1 MERDR
6 PMTQIPL
13 VATAEH
19 AFVENEH
26 RELAAGLDHIH
37 HVGTLVGSTP
47 TRDLTYELLQLLS
60 WIEKVLEPHAL
71 WEETV
76 LYEKIDQLAGTG
88 WATKLMRYE
97 HQQIRLL
104 VRRLERDRQTLLHE
118 TTHDELVELRGRLF
132 ALEGLIRAHLER
144 EEVFL
149 IPLLDQ

>member
-1 MERDR
+1 
-6 PMTQIPL
+6 MTQIPL

-26 RELAAGLDHIH
+26 RELASGLDRIH
-37 HVGTLVGSTP
+37 HVGTLVGTTP
-47 TRDLTYELLQLLS
+47 PRDLTYELLQVLS
-60 WIEKVLEPHAL
+60 WIERVLEPHAS

-76 LYEKIDQLAGTG
+76 LYEKIDQRAGTV

-104 VRRLERDRQTLLHE
+104 GRRLEQDRETLLHE
-118 TTHDELVELRGRLF
+118 TTHDELGELRGRLF
-132 ALEGLIRAHLER
+132 AFEGLIRAHLER